1 MTGMEVAYEL
11 KLPVFFA
18 SSNVPQYIKE
28 IETLKKIDLPICIQ
42 TNFNDPQLIAQE
54 GIIVFFGNLY
64 NSMSIIMCLKEILI
78 KFLFQILYNSPS
90 FMKSLYL
97 LLLLSLV
104 SCRYSEKPMETIHSG
119 FIEEAGR
126 YNMFKNNNRILIKEC
141 VDGSLFFGV
150 TNRKGKLVYQQ
161 SMNRMFSNYHYWNLY
176 VDREGNIWTYNSDL
190 GTTEVVLFDAET
202 QQYTVTDYCKTQL
215 ALPKEFANAMQS
227 HNALD
232 NCASVR

>member
-1 MTGMEVAYEL
+1 
-11 KLPVFFA
+11 
-18 SSNVPQYIKE
+18 
-28 IETLKKIDLPICIQ
+28 
-42 TNFNDPQLIAQE
+42 
-54 GIIVFFGNLY
+54 
-64 NSMSIIMCLKEILI
+64 
-78 KFLFQILYNSPS
+78 
-90 FMKSLYL
+90 MKTLYL

-104 SCRYSEKPMETIHSG
+104 SCRYSEKPMETIRSG
-119 FIEEAGR
+119 FIEEAGS
-126 YNMFKNNNRILIKEC
+126 YLMFKNFNYLHLKEC
-141 VDGSLFFGV
+141 VDGSLFFGI
-150 TNRKGKLVYQQ
+150 TNRKGKLLYQQ

-190 GTTEVVLFDAET
+190 DTTEVVAFDAET